1 MSENFTPLVPS
12 SSIPKNSTPS
22 EFPRPGA
29 SFGSTDKPFSPL
41 SASLVDRPTGN
52 HAQHSVG
59 LGTKPSVTLQR
70 DGDRVTQIRIQCVC
84 GHVIELDCLY

>member
-1 MSENFTPLVPS
+1 MIENFTPLFPS
-12 SSIPKNSTPS
+12 DSIAKNSTSS
-22 EFPRPGA
+22 ELPRPSGLFGA
-29 SFGSTDKPFSPL
+29 TDQPFSPL

-52 HAQHSVG
+52 HSHLSGGAG
-59 LGTKPSVTLQR
+59 AKPSVTLQR

>member
-1 MSENFTPLVPS
+1 MSENFTPLVPEQFD
-12 SSIPKNSTPS
+12 PEDSTPS
-22 EFPRPGA
+22 NF
-29 SFGSTDKPFSPL
+29 STGRFIRFHRSTFLPL

-84 GHVIELDCLY
+84 GQVIELDCLY